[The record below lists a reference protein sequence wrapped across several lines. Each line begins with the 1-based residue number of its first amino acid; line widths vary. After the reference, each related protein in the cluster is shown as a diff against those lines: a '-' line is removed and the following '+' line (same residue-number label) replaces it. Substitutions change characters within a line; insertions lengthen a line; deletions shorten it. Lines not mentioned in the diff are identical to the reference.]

1 MIMAH
6 LQKPLNYLRL
16 RLRLLRGLACD
27 KAEPATDL
35 EFLLYR
41 LSRNIRDA
49 LRATERLVCL
59 LLDFAMQSPP
69 KNLN

>member
-6 LQKPLNYLRL
+6 LQKPLNYL

-41 LSRNIRDA
+41 PSRKIRDA
-49 LRATERLVCL
+49 LRATVRLVCFL
-59 LLDFAMQSPP
+59 IDFAM
-69 KNLN
+69 